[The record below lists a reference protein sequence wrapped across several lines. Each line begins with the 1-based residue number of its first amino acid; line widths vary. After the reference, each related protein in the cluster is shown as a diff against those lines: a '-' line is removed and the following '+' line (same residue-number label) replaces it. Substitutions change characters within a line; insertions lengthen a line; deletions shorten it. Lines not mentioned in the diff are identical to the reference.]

1 MLSPIPTLSDY
12 GISPKHGFLPTE
24 TPLDVLPVAYYA
36 SWEAI
41 VSNLQALLLSRRLR
55 QAIDR
60 LPILSTSYLQE
71 DSEWRRAYVVLVF
84 MLHGY
89 VWGDEKPAERVPPA
103 LTIPLFE
110 VCDFL
115 ELPPVA
121 TYAAVCLW
129 NYKPIFPAE
138 PADDLDNL
146 CCINTFTGSS
156 DEQWFYLVS
165 VAIEARGGPTI
176 PLMLRAIAAA
186 RVGNSRLLTEC
197 LQIFAERLDEIV
209 SLLERMYEHCDPY
222 IFFHRIRPFLAGS
235 RNMGDAGLPNGLI
248 YNDGTGKQEYRQY
261 DGGSNAQSS
270 LIQFF
275 DIVLGIEHRPTGVA
289 RNIDSRNE
297 SGLPA
302 SKPRHNFI
310 QEMQHYMPGPH
321 RRFLE
326 HVSRVANIRE
336 YVEYHSSDKA
346 LCVAYEACLA
356 MLRVL
361 RDKHIQIVSRYIVV
375 QSKESRSQS
384 QSLGPHAKQNAINL
398 ASVKHTNTSGGK
410 AASKKLRGT
419 GGTALIPFLKQAR
432 DETGEPAINAWARRL
447 LSGGPT
453 DTCFAPLGKIDEH
466 ADGHVEIVGRAGIW
480 TIDDSEGGI
489 CHW

>member
-1 MLSPIPTLSDY
+1 MLSPIPALSDY
-12 GISPKHGFLPTE
+12 GISPEHGFLPPE
-24 TPLDVLPVAYYA
+24 TPLDVLPIAYYA

-41 VSNLQALLLSRRLR
+41 
-55 QAIDR
+55 AIDR

-89 VWGDEKPAERVPPA
+89 VWGDDKPAERVPPA

-165 VAIEARGGPTI
+165 VVIEARGGPTI

-197 LQIFAERLDEIV
+197 LQIFAEILDGIV
-209 SLLERMYEHCDPY
+209 SLLERMNEHCDPY
-222 IFFHRIRPFLAGS
+222 IFYHRIRPFLAGS
-235 RNMGDAGLPNGLI
+235 RDMGDAGLPNGLI

-275 DIVLGIEHRPTGVA
+275 DLVLGIEHRPTGVA
-289 RNIDSRNE
+289 RNINSRNE
-297 SGLPA
+297 SG
-302 SKPRHNFI
+302 SKPHRNFI
-310 QEMQHYMPGPH
+310 QEMRHYMPGPH

-336 YVEYHSSDKA
+336 YVAYHSSDKA

-375 QSKESRSQS
+375 QSRESRSQS
-384 QSLGPHAKQNAINL
+384 QSLGPHVNQNAISL
-398 ASVKHTNTSGGK
+398 ASVKNTNTSGGR

-432 DETGEPAINAWARRL
+432 DETGEPAVNAWARRL

-453 DTCFAPLGKIDEH
+453 DACFAPLGKMIIDEH
-466 ADGHVEIVGRAGIW
+466 ADGQVERTGIW

-489 CHW
+489 LTDRQVDWE